1 MAKKT
6 KEKRRERT
14 EQRFLPQSTT
24 SPLLVK
30 ILGGLGAAAMG
41 GGVMGQYLRPEPVPY
56 AVWVLAGGALLLGV
70 AIWISSSGEAAIR
83 VGDAGIAI
91 EKGGLK
97 RLPWW
102 GIDTMAWNGAEQLLE
117 VAGKDET
124 GSEMQ
129 LRVGTKTQPQA
140 VAWIAKEARARI
152 PKVAEFSEEVLEALP
167 APLKD
172 AALVIRLEPIQVVG
186 RRCADTDKV
195 IAYEPDARVC
205 PRCERVYHKAHVPE
219 TCACGGSLA
228 NLRKKPAE
236 AAPAAGPAREQS

>member
-6 KEKRRERT
+6 KDKKRERT

-24 SPLLVK
+24 SPLLVN
-30 ILGGLGAAAMG
+30 ILGGLGAAAIG
-41 GGVMGQYLRPEPVPY
+41 AGVMGQYVRPEPVPY
-56 AVWVLAGGALLLGV
+56 AVWILAGGAVLLGV
-70 AIWISSSGEAAIR
+70 AIWISSTGEAAVR
-83 VGDAGIAI
+83 VGDAGIAF
-91 EKGGLK
+91 EKGGVV

-102 GIDTMAWNGAEQLLE
+102 GIQSIAWDGAEQVLE

-124 GSEMQ
+124 GAD
-129 LRVGTKTQPQA
+129 LRFRVGTKTQPQA
-140 VAWIAKEARARI
+140 VAWIAREARARI
-152 PKVAEFSEEVLEALP
+152 PKVAELSEETLEALP

-172 AALVIRLEPIQVVG
+172 AALVIRLDPIQVVG

-219 TCACGGSLA
+219 SCACGGTLA
-228 NLRKKPAE
+228 PLRKKPAE
-236 AAPAAGPAREQS
+236 AAPAEDPAQNES